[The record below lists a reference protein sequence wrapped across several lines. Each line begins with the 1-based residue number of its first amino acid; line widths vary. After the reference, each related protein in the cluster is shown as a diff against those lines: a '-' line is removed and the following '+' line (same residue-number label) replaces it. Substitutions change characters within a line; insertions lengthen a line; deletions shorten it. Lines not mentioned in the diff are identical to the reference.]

1 VAAAEKAGLPVDSF
15 APRLS
20 FFWNAQS
27 NFFEEIAKYRAA
39 RRLWAKLMRERVGAT
54 DPASWRMRF
63 HTQTAG
69 SSLTAQQPL
78 TNVVRTSLE
87 ALSAVLGGT
96 QSLHTNAFDEALGLP
111 TEGAATL
118 ALRTQQIIAHE
129 SGVTDTVDPLAGSY
143 VVEHLTDE
151 LENAAEKIIDLV
163 DRSGGAVAA
172 IEAGLIQGQIEDSAY
187 RVAQA
192 TESGERVV
200 VGVNRFQSEDGRSVS
215 GLVVDPT
222 VESDQRSRLAAF
234 KGERGDVSEH
244 LASLRTA
251 AAGDTNLLIPMR
263 AALKAGATVGEVSDE
278 LRRVFG
284 RYRP

>member
-1 VAAAEKAGLPVDSF
+1 MK
-15 APRLS
+15 
-20 FFWNAQS
+20 
-27 NFFEEIAKYRAA
+27 
-39 RRLWAKLMRERVGAT
+39 ERIGAV

-111 TEGAATL
+111 TEAAATL

-129 SGVTDTVDPLAGSY
+129 SGVTETVDPLAGSY
-143 VVEHLTDE
+143 VIEYLTDE
-151 LENAAEKIIDLV
+151 LEKSAEEIIDWV

-172 IEAGLIQGQIEDSAY
+172 IEAGLIQGKIEDSAY

-192 TESGERVV
+192 TESGDRIV
-200 VGVNRFQSEDGRSVS
+200 VGVNRYDIDDGAQVPA
-215 GLVVDPT
+215 LVVDPAL
-222 VESDQRSRLAAF
+222 ERDQRARLADF
-234 KGERGDVSEH
+234 KAGRAD
-244 LASLRTA
+244 LAPDLAALRA
-251 AAGDTNLLIPMR
+251 AAEGDGNLLIPMR
-263 AALKAGATVGEVSDE
+263 AALKAGATVGEVSAE
-278 LRRVFG
+278 LRMVFG
-284 RYRP
+284 SYRP